1 MIRIACDDVIDSAIP
16 GEDSDEKLAKMFGLK
31 MPCDGLEYVV
41 YIPVE
46 KLKERR
52 F

>member
-1 MIRIACDDVIDSAIP
+1 MIKTTCDNTDDD
-16 GEDSDEKLAKMFGLK
+16 EESDEKLAKMFGLK

-41 YIPVE
+41 YIPVVQ
-46 KLKERR
+46 LKGKR